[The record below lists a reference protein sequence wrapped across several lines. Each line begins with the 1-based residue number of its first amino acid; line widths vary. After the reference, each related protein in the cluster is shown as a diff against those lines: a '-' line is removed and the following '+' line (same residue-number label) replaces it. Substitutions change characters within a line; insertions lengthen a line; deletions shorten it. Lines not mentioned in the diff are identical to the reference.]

1 MELNGF
7 NAAAIEPAQTYEPL
21 PAGNYSAVIVESE
34 EKPTKAMTG
43 SYLQLGL
50 EIVEGQYAGRKLID
64 RLNLNNPN
72 QIAVEIAQRTL
83 SAICHATGVMTPK
96 DSSELHDKPLVV
108 KVAVKA
114 ADGQYSASNE
124 IKGYSGAKT
133 NGAATAAPAAAPQ
146 AAAAPPWKR

>member
-7 NAAAIEPAQTYEPL
+7 NAAAIEPAATYEPL

-64 RLNLNNPN
+64 
-72 QIAVEIAQRTL
+72 L
-83 SAICHATGVMTPK
+83 SLIH
-96 DSSELHDKPLVV
+96 
-108 KVAVKA
+108 
-114 ADGQYSASNE
+114 
-124 IKGYSGAKT
+124 I
-133 NGAATAAPAAAPQ
+133 
-146 AAAAPPWKR
+146 

>member
-7 NAAAIEPAQTYEPL
+7 NAATIEPAATYEPL

-72 QIAVEIAQRTL
+72 QIAVDIAQRTL
-83 SAICHATGVMTPK
+83 SAICHARA
-96 DSSELHDKPLVV
+96 L
-108 KVAVKA
+108 
-114 ADGQYSASNE
+114 
-124 IKGYSGAKT
+124 
-133 NGAATAAPAAAPQ
+133 
-146 AAAAPPWKR
+146 